1 MNEIRI
7 KGGVF
12 QFYGK
17 KACNPGRN
25 LIKYLTLSI
34 ALKGGAHSWLSV
46 KFVART
52 WLLAFRYLIHTDV
65 PTELGNPTLSVYG
78 QL

>member
-25 LIKYLTLSI
+25 LIEYLTLSI
-34 ALKGGAHSWLSV
+34 ALTGGAHSWLSV

-52 WLLAFRYLIHTDV
+52 WLLAFRYLTHTDV
-65 PTELGNPTLSVYG
+65 PTELGSLMYSV
-78 QL
+78 

>member
-25 LIKYLTLSI
+25 LIEYLTLSR

-52 WLLAFRYLIHTDV
+52 WLLAFRYLTHTDV
-65 PTELGNPTLSVYG
+65 PAELGNPTLSVYG